1 MNNKS
6 IVDQVKDVLKATP
19 QDDLFREKESG
30 LQKLV
35 DQYNNLV
42 EKGWAIRRGNNLL
55 SISDMDKIK
64 PVQLQNSQPNT
75 RFDK

>member
-19 QDDLFREKESG
+19 QNDLFRERESS

-75 RFDK
+75 CFDK